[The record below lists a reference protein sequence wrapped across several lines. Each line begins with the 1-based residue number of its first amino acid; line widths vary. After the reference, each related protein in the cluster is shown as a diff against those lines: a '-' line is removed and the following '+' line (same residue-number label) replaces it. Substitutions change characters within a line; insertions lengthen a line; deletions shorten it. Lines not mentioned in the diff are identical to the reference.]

1 MGPLHMAKMFI
12 WFEVE
17 GRVDIDSEFDLFCF
31 VVSVNLKSLYRCA
44 VSKCQAAVD
53 NSKIRT
59 KLSVPLIFSFIK
71 LKPRCDAMETDC
83 KKPKDGSMWR
93 PEGSAH

>member
-1 MGPLHMAKMFI
+1 MGPLHMAKMYI
-12 WFEVE
+12 WLEVGVE
-17 GRVDIDSEFDLFCF
+17 ADIDIEFDLFCF
-31 VVSVNLKSLYRCA
+31 VVSVNLRSLYRSA

-59 KLSVPLIFSFIK
+59 KLTVPLIFSFIK
-71 LKPRCDAMETDC
+71 LKPRCDAMKTDC

-93 PEGSAH
+93 PEGSAN